1 MGCAALNLSKALE
14 GVQQIALD
22 TAPLIY
28 FIERHPAY
36 FERMLLIM
44 HSVDQGGMRA
54 VSSTITLAEVLV
66 QPLRAESSDL
76 AKQYEEVLTN
86 SHNFRLEPVTA
97 SVARLA
103 ASLRGR
109 YALKMP
115 DALHVATAIE
125 AGCDA
130 FLTNDAAIKR
140 VTEITVLILDEL
152 ELEEPRED

>member
-1 MGCAALNLSKALE
+1 MS
-14 GVQQIALD
+14 
-22 TAPLIY
+22 
-28 FIERHPAY
+28 
-36 FERMLLIM
+36 
-44 HSVDQGGMRA
+44 SVDQGMMRG

-66 QPLRAESSDL
+66 QPLRAENSEL
-76 AKQYEEVLTN
+76 AKQYEEILT
-86 SHNFRLEPVTA
+86 SSRNFRLQPVTT
-97 SVARLA
+97 SIARLA
-103 ASLRGR
+103 ANLRGR

-152 ELEEPRED
+152 ELEEPPEA